1 MNTDEKYFVSLISSY
16 LNNKEPVSPKSEINW
31 MKIYELSA
39 AHNVAAIIGNQALM
53 IKTNAPGS
61 DIISKFKQQ
70 IGYTVID
77 AAEKEDAIKE
87 IRKIFNQKGID
98 FMFVKG
104 AILRDYYPVKEFRT
118 GSDIDVIVRKEDFL
132 KCKSFLDS
140 EEYKQKDEGTKVFSI
155 NVKNQHVEIHSTLD
169 CDNEYFINIFDMAVK
184 RNHEYLID
192 DEHHLLYI
200 LCHIIKHFNSCGAGI
215 KMFMDIDAI
224 IRHAHNFDYS
234 KFIELCKY
242 INIETFAK
250 ASFALCNFW
259 FSTPVKTEIDFSTN
273 SELRDLFEKEV
284 IKSGNFGH
292 LANFYI
298 NKGFNS
304 SSKNGIAT
312 KIKSLFALFFP
323 SMSIMKDRYVYLRRM
338 PFLLP
343 IAWMNRVIM
352 GIFKRPSQS
361 KKTINSIVNSG
372 KESEDYKRLLNEL
385 DI

>member
-16 LNNKEPVSPKSEINW
+16 LNNKEPASPKSEINW

-39 AHNVAAIIGNQALM
+39 AHNVAAIIGNQVLM
-53 IKTNAPGS
+53 IKTNAPCS
-61 DIISKFKQQ
+61 DILSKFKQQ

-77 AAEKEDAIKE
+77 AAEKEDAINE

-132 KCKSFLDS
+132 KCKSFLDL

-192 DEHHLLYI
+192 DDYHLLYI

-224 IRHAHNFDYS
+224 IRHAYNFDYS
-234 KFIELCKY
+234 KFIELCKH

-323 SMSIMKDRYVYLRRM
+323 SISIMRDRYVYLRRM

-343 IAWMNRVIM
+343 VAWMNRVII